1 MAKLISSL
9 ITLALLLMLFVGVNA
24 GGGDKD
30 QNFKN
35 DKKTE
40 VEFDLAVYWHF
51 LIAFY
56 KSNNKSWIA

>member
-1 MAKLISSL
+1 VSRYLAIKLVEMAKLISSL

-40 VEFDLAVYWHF
+40 VEFDLAVY
-51 LIAFY
+51 
-56 KSNNKSWIA
+56 